1 MKTASDKAN
10 IRRTGSLL
18 RTVAV
23 LLILVCLCASLCSCQ
38 MIGAKFR
45 PGAQK
50 NAQWMS
56 EDENFFVASD
66 DGGNT
71 YGYAIVNGEKMPFS
85 ADFTSMGAVNVIW
98 LTGDGDYIGYE
109 YERWYALACIRNS
122 FELHVSSSSLFN
134 AGEDLVLRR
143 LKDSE
148 KIDYELPSSSSDKDS
163 ASFENTM
170 DKNAALL
177 YPAIDGHTDGADNK
191 SDSYM
196 MAIGILKYG
205 IKEICEPRLMSDC
218 GGLITVGFADVEGA
232 SYYLTYDIE
241 DHKVVKISSAG

>member
-10 IRRTGSLL
+10 IRRTASLL

-163 ASFENTM
+163 AAFENSI
-170 DKNAALL
+170 DKNAVTLR
-177 YPAIDGHTDGADNK
+177 PVIEGHTDGTDDK
-191 SDSYM
+191 GDSYI
-196 MAIGILKYG
+196 MAAGILKYG
-205 IKEICEPRLMSDC
+205 IKEICEPRLMSDY
-218 GGLITVGFADVEGA
+218 GGLITVEFTDAEGTA
-232 SYYLTYDIE
+232 YSLTYDIE